1 MLMASLCVG
10 VFLATGVKVIKQN
23 CAKFPFLA
31 VIRQPTPYLRLALSL
46 EAARLAYLQDL

>member
-1 MLMASLCVG
+1 MLVVSLYVG
-10 VFLATGVKVIKQN
+10 IVLGTGVEAIKQN

-46 EAARLAYLQDL
+46 EAASLAYLQHL